1 MLPVIISTNCNHRW
15 SSCNYF
21 ITNGWH
27 GYYSDFRSFL
37 QKIKTKYDFYQLKS
51 ATLQASP
58 SARIMSCISSQI
70 YISQISWILMSDDR
84 LKYKYS
90 NCCLLANYIQQM
102 VKDAIKSSPSL
113 IYVLLSI
120 RIFVQLSSKNFFSIT
135 NINHLRKQKRLFL

>member
-1 MLPVIISTNCNHRW
+1 
-15 SSCNYF
+15 
-21 ITNGWH
+21 
-27 GYYSDFRSFL
+27 
-37 QKIKTKYDFYQLKS
+37 
-51 ATLQASP
+51 
-58 SARIMSCISSQI
+58 MSCISSQI

-120 RIFVQLSSKNFFSIT
+120 RIFVQLSSKNFFQLQISIILENRKGYFSRLLGRFF
-135 NINHLRKQKRLFL
+135 NIVVTPKIKKGQIGQEFVIFEISVGLKQYFGMTPKIC